1 VPSRAAV
8 EGYARVSVPRGQ
20 VQARLGEMQ
29 LLVVVG
35 AAIGAFVA
43 LVLGLFVARRITA
56 PIAQMTAA
64 AEDLRSGGYGR
75 RVGDLPRD
83 EIGILGDTLNRLSTE
98 VTERIRTISRDD
110 AQLRAVLAGMSEGVV
125 AVDEEDRVVIT
136 NAAARRLLGITAQ
149 RPEGAKLWEL
159 ARVSALETILAETR
173 RTGREARA
181 DVVIAREGKETKLE
195 VHGSPIPPPSRGVVI
210 VLTDVTDLRRLESMR
225 RDFVANVSHELK
237 TPLTSIRGYVETLL
251 EGAIDDSENNVRF
264 LEKVDDHVR
273 RLTHLVTDLLTLAR
287 IESEESLPVERV
299 DLGGVVGDSFARH
312 EASARGK
319 DIRCHEDIE
328 GTVEVLGDREA
339 LVQVVDNLLTNAIK
353 YTPPGGTV
361 TLRTRTNGRMGV
373 LEVLDTGIGIPAKD
387 LDRIFERF
395 YRVDKAR
402 SRALGGTGLG
412 LAIVKHLVQRM
423 DGKVSVQS
431 EYGAGTRFTVEVPLA

>member
-1 VPSRAAV
+1 
-8 EGYARVSVPRGQ
+8 
-20 VQARLGEMQ
+20 
-29 LLVVVG
+29 
-35 AAIGAFVA
+35 
-43 LVLGLFVARRITA
+43 
-56 PIAQMTAA
+56 MTSA
-64 AEDLRSGGYGR
+64 AEDLRRGGYGS
-75 RVGDLPRD
+75 RVRDLPRD

-98 VTERIRTISRDD
+98 VTQRIDTISRDD

-125 AVDEEDRVVIT
+125 AVDEEDRVVIL
-136 NAAARRLLGITAQ
+136 NAAARRLLGITSR
-149 RPEGAKLWEL
+149 RPEGTKLWEL
-159 ARVSALETILAETR
+159 VRVSALETVLAETR
-173 RTGREARA
+173 RTGRDTRA

-195 VHGSPIPPPSRGVVI
+195 VHGSPIPPPSRGAVI

-251 EGAIDDSENNVRF
+251 EGAIDDPGNNVRF

-273 RLTHLVTDLLTLAR
+273 RLTHLVTDLLTLGR
-287 IESEESLPVERV
+287 IESEQSLPVERV
-299 DLGGVVGDSFARH
+299 DLGDVVRDSLARH

-319 DIRCHEDIE
+319 DIRCQEDIE
-328 GTVEVLGDREA
+328 GPVEVLGDREA
-339 LVQVVDNLLTNAIK
+339 LDQVVDNLLTNAIK
-353 YTPPGGTV
+353 YTHAGGTV
-361 TLRTRTNGRMGV
+361 TLSTRENGSMGV

-412 LAIVKHLVQRM
+412 LAIVKHLVQAM
-423 DGKVSVQS
+423 HGEVSVES
-431 EYGAGTRFTVEVPLA
+431 EYGAGTRFTVRVPLA